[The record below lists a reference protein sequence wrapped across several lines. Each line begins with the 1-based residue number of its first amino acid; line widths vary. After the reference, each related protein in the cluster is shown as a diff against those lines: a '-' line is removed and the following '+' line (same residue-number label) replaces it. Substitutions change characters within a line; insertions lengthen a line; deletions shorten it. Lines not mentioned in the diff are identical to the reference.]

1 MFHALAHWAGQFA
14 QVLLLLLL
22 SLELLHLLHVSLTL
36 IDLRSSLCPRGL
48 HALSA
53 LHRGLALLSRRH
65 EFSHLGLHVQCQ
77 VAQVLLPLLLCAQLH
92 ELLHV
97 VLGRRGFLRLLHL
110 RLRRRRRGARARGG
124 LALAGL
130 GLGIKALLALLRHR
144 LRRLRSVLRGFLRHG
159 LGHDLRGRLL
169 GLGGAGALGVSG
181 EGRGHLHAHG
191 VGDATQV
198 LVLLFLCFQLAEVLQ
213 VHIHCAAA
221 SGLLGWWG
229 C

>member
-22 SLELLHLLHVSLTL
+22 SLELLHLLHVSLAL
-36 IDLRSSLCPRGL
+36 IDLRSTLRLLGRTLRRCAGVLGLLGRG
-48 HALSA
+48 
-53 LHRGLALLSRRH
+53 H
-65 EFSHLGLHVQCQ
+65 EFGHLGLHVQRQ

-97 VLGRRGFLRLLHL
+97 VLRRRGFLRLLGL
-110 RLRRRRRGARARGG
+110 RLRGRRRRSGF
-124 LALAGL
+124 ALTGGL
-130 GLGIKALLALLRHR
+130 GLGIEALLALLGHR
-144 LRRLRSVLRGFLRHG
+144 LRCFLRLRLC
-159 LGHDLRGRLL
+159 HDLRCRG
-169 GLGGAGALGVSG
+169 LGVSARDAVGG

-198 LVLLFLCFQLAEVLQ
+198 LVLLFLCFQFAEILQ
-213 VHIHCAAA
+213 VHVHCAAA